1 MNKEQNLR
9 RIFSIMSEFM
19 EVQISGKAVVIMDLF
34 GHINQVRIS
43 VHIPEWRAVRQQNK
57 EYDNSVEFKA
67 YYDNNDEMAKF
78 ETECALFLKTF
89 KLLNNGITTI
99 QDVQQG

>member
-43 VHIPEWRAVRQQNK
+43 VHIPEWRK
-57 EYDNSVEFKA
+57 EYDNSIEFKA
-67 YYDNNDEMAKF
+67 HYDSDDEMAKF
-78 ETECALFLKTF
+78 EKECEVFLKTF
-89 KLLNNGITTI
+89 RCLNT
-99 QDVQQG
+99 

>member
-43 VHIPEWRAVRQQNK
+43 VHIPEWKK
-57 EYDNSVEFKA
+57 EHDNSVEFKA

>member
-1 MNKEQNLR
+1 
-9 RIFSIMSEFM
+9 MSEFI
-19 EVQISGKAVVIMDLF
+19 EIQISGRAVVIIDLF

-43 VHIPEWRAVRQQNK
+43 VHIPEWKK

-78 ETECALFLKTF
+78 ETECALFLKIF

>member
-1 MNKEQNLR
+1 
-9 RIFSIMSEFM
+9 MSEFM

-43 VHIPEWRAVRQQNK
+43 VHIPEWKK
-57 EYDNSVEFKA
+57 EHDNSVEFKA

-78 ETECALFLKTF
+78 ENECRIFLKLF
-89 KLLNNGITTI
+89 KTMLL
-99 QDVQQG
+99 

>member
-19 EVQISGKAVVIMDLF
+19 EVQISGKAVIIMDLF

-43 VHIPEWRAVRQQNK
+43 VHIPEWKK
-57 EYDNSVEFKA
+57 EHDNSVEFKA

>member
-9 RIFSIMSEFM
+9 KAMTILCAFA

-43 VHIPEWRAVRQQNK
+43 VHIPEWKK

-67 YYDNNDEMAKF
+67 YYDNDDEMAKF
-78 ETECALFLKTF
+78 ENECKIFLKLF
-89 KLLNNGITTI
+89 KTMLL
-99 QDVQQG
+99 

>member
-19 EVQISGKAVVIMDLF
+19 EVQISGRAVVIMDLF

-43 VHIPEWRAVRQQNK
+43 VHIPEWKK

>member
-43 VHIPEWRAVRQQNK
+43 VHIPEWKK

-67 YYDNNDEMAKF
+67 YYDSNDEMAKF